1 MDFSDNTVLKEH
13 YTFFVGD
20 ARGQVEDG
28 EQGLY
33 NRDTR
38 MLSRYRWRWRSAGQE
53 LGALLTASPRPD
65 LLQAHHALIDGP
77 SQTMA
82 VRRELRLLPDGMVD
96 DLELENTSLA
106 PRSLEL
112 TLEVAGDFIDLFE
125 ARGWSPMER
134 AAARTRVDGEE
145 LEIRYQASDGL
156 VQAVRLS
163 FDASS
168 SEEGGV
174 GGPPPRLA
182 VAAHGPATAEW
193 RVDLA
198 PGERRRLRVRCRLL
212 NPLDQPPTRPIG
224 YQDWRE
230 GFASLPAAPRPAVL
244 ARAIDDLRGLLLF
257 TPEGPVPA
265 AGIPWFVAA
274 FGRDALLT
282 AHLLLPYRAD
292 VAAATL
298 RYLAR
303 HQGKAQD
310 AFRAEQP
317 GKVMHELR
325 FGELT
330 RTGRSPHG
338 PYYGTVDATPLFLT
352 LLEAHRQSVGGL
364 DLVQELRPHWE
375 AALRW
380 LVEDGDVDG
389 DGFIEFSPAAPG
401 AGLTVQSWK
410 DSHDSMSHA
419 DGSLASGALAVS
431 EVQGYAFAAY
441 QAAAGWYREMGEADL
456 AASWA
461 TRADE
466 LARRFHQAYWL
477 EDMGTYAMALDGD
490 KAPLAVQ
497 NSDAGQLL
505 WTGIVPE
512 PQVRRLVDTL
522 FSPALWSG
530 WGLRTLGTDEARYN
544 PLSYH
549 NGSVWPHDTALFAGG
564 LARYGFAREA
574 AAVREALYD
583 VAAAQPDLRLPEL
596 IGGYPRDDRPPVPY
610 PVACR
615 PQAWDAAALVYL
627 LGLVDD

>member
-20 ARGQVEDG
+20 ANGQMEDG
-28 EQGLY
+28 EHGLY

-38 MLSRYRWRWRSAGQE
+38 MLSRYRWRWSSAGQA
-53 LGALLTASPRPD
+53 LRPLLTASPRPD

-77 SQTMA
+77 SQTVA

-96 DLELENTSLA
+96 DLELENTSME
-106 PRSLEL
+106 PRSLAL
-112 TLEVAGDFIDLFE
+112 SLEVTGDFIDLFE

-134 AAARTRVDGEE
+134 TAAVATVEDGG
-145 LEIRYQASDGL
+145 LLIRYTASDGL
-156 VQAVRLS
+156 RQAVRLS
-163 FDASS
+163 FSAVGQGP
-168 SEEGGV
+168 ELQV
-174 GGPPPRLA
+174 GGPTTGPTSAGWRL
-182 VAAHGPATAEW
+182 
-193 RVDLA
+193 DLE
-198 PGERRRLRVRCRLL
+198 PGERRHLRVETRLL
-212 NPLDQPPTRPIG
+212 NPSDEPPVG
-224 YQDWRE
+224 SLSYEAWRE
-230 GFASLPAAPRPAVL
+230 GFAALPSAPEPVVL

-257 TPEGPVPA
+257 TQEGPVPA

-282 AHLLLPYRAD
+282 AHLLLPLRPE
-292 VAAATL
+292 VAEATL

-303 HQGKAQD
+303 YQGSERD

-317 GKVMHELR
+317 GKIMHELR

-330 RTGRSPHG
+330 RSGRSPHG
-338 PYYGTVDATPLFLT
+338 PYYGTVDATPLFLM
-352 LLEAHRQSVGGL
+352 LLDAHRQATGGL
-364 DLVQELRPHWE
+364 DLVQELRPAWE

-380 LVEDGDVDG
+380 LVEDGDADG
-389 DGFIEFSPAAPG
+389 DGFVEFSPAAPG

-419 DGSLASGALAVS
+419 DGRLAEGALAVS
-431 EVQGYAFAAY
+431 EVQGYSYAAY
-441 QAAAGWYREMGEADL
+441 RAAAGWYQELGEQAAAATWSARAEVL
-456 AASWA
+456 A
-461 TRADE
+461 E
-466 LARRFHQAYWL
+466 RFHHAYWL
-477 EDMGTYAMALDGD
+477 EELGTYAMALDGD
-490 KAPLAVQ
+490 KRPLAVH

-505 WTGIVPE
+505 WTGIVPVSHA
-512 PQVRRLVDTL
+512 PRLVATL
-522 FSPALWSG
+522 FSPAMWSG
-530 WGLRTLGTDEARYN
+530 WGLRTLGSGEVRYN

-564 LARYGFAREA
+564 LLRYGFHSEA
-574 AAVREALYD
+574 ARVREALYA

-627 LGLVDD
+627 LGLL